1 MKNDYK
7 NRVTNPD
14 ELPLVLTVSDI
25 ANVLG
30 ISRNTAYQ
38 HIHEKGFPAFVVG
51 GKEQRNGKKKLYR
64 ISKAK
69 FLEWLEHSA

>member
-1 MKNDYK
+1 MNNDYK

-14 ELPLVLTVSDI
+14 ELPMVLTVSDI
-25 ANVLG
+25 AKVLG

-51 GKEQRNGKKKLYR
+51 GKEQVNGKKKLYR

-69 FLEWLEHSA
+69 FLEWLEHAA

>member
-1 MKNDYK
+1 MKKSEYK
-7 NRVTNPD
+7 RVTNPE

-38 HIHEKGFPAFVVG
+38 HIHEEGFPAFVVG
-51 GKEQRNGKKKLYR
+51 GKEKQNGQKKLYR
-64 ISKAK
+64 VSKAK
-69 FLEWLEHSA
+69 FLEWLEHTA